1 MKKPF
6 SPINRRGF
14 LKASATAIAS
24 FTIVP
29 GSVLGLNGAV
39 SPNSKLN
46 IACVGI
52 GGQGAA
58 DLDGVSGENIVALC
72 DVDSKQGGK
81 SFERFPKAK
90 TFKDFRRMFDAVE
103 KDIDAAVIATPDHV
117 HAAAVLNA
125 IRRGKHVYC
134 EKPLAH
140 SVYEVRTVMEEARKH
155 KVVTQLGN
163 QGHSYD
169 SIRTFCEYIWDGAI
183 GNVREVHAMCN
194 SVYSHMNDLAILDQK
209 QAVPETLDWDL
220 WLGPA
225 QNRPYNSTYVP
236 GKWRSWMPFGTG
248 VIGDWTCHVV
258 DPVFWALKLGAPSTI
273 EAETGDYDPK
283 IHGDTFPK
291 GSIVRY
297 EFPAIENRPAVKLIW
312 YDGANRPAKP
322 EELDKGQLP
331 GIGALVVGDKG
342 KILYG
347 SHGAAGVKL
356 LPDSRMKEYKE
367 PAKTIPRSPGHHK
380 EWIDACKNGK
390 QAESNFNYGG
400 PLAEVALLGVIAMRV
415 KNRKLEWDG
424 KNMRF
429 TNSDEA
435 NQFIKPTFREGW
447 GL

>member
-1 MKKPF
+1 MTNLF
-6 SPINRRGF
+6 SPVNRRGF
-14 LKASATAIAS
+14 LKVSTAAIAAFS
-24 FTIVP
+24 IVP
-29 GSVLGLNGAV
+29 GAVLGLNGAV

-52 GGQGAA
+52 GGQGAW

-72 DVDSKQGGK
+72 DVDSKQAAK
-81 SFERFPKAK
+81 SFEKFPKARS
-90 TFKDFRRMFDAVE
+90 FKDFRRMFDAVE
-103 KDIDAAVIATPDHV
+103 KDIDAAVVATPDHV
-117 HAAAVLNA
+117 HASAVLNA

-140 SVYEVRTVMEEARKH
+140 SIYEIRTIMEEARKH

-163 QGHSYD
+163 QGHSFD

-194 SVYSHMNDLAILDQK
+194 SVYSHMDDLNILDKK

-236 GKWRSWMPFGTG
+236 GRWRSWMPFGTG
-248 VIGDWTCHVV
+248 VIGDWTCHVI
-258 DPVFWALKLGAPSTI
+258 DPVFWALKLGAPSSVS
-273 EAETGDYDPK
+273 AETGDYDPQK
-283 IHGDTFPK
+283 HGETFPK

-297 EFPAIENRPAVKLIW
+297 EFPAVENRPAVKVTW

-322 EELDKGQLP
+322 AELEKGQLP

-356 LPDSRMKEYKE
+356 LPESRMKDYKE

-380 EWIDACKNGK
+380 EWIDACKNGT

-415 KNRKLEWDG
+415 KDRKLEWDG

-429 TNSDEA
+429 TNCDEA